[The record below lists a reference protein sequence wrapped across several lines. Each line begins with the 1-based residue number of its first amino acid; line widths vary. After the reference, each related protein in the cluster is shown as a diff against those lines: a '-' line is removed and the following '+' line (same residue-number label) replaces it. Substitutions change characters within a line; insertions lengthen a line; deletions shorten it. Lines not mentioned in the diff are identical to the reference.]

1 MSIEANKQLARRF
14 FERISAHDV
23 EGLCALIT
31 PDWTLTGG
39 PPGLPA
45 GPEGVRV
52 LFAGFG
58 PIEQTWTLED
68 VIAEGDRVAVRAI
81 NHCKQEFFLGVP
93 SHGRVQ
99 VFSATFIHRIADGKI
114 AQSWRNA
121 DDLGRLAQLGAQ
133 LAPSS

>member
-1 MSIEANKQLARRF
+1 MSIESNKQLARQF

-31 PDWTLTGG
+31 PDWTLTGR

-58 PIEQTWTLED
+58 PIEQTWTIED
-68 VIAEGDRVAVRAI
+68 VIAEGDRVVVRGM
-81 NHCKQEFFLGVP
+81 NHCKQENFLGVP
-93 SHGRVQ
+93 SHGRMQ
-99 VFSATFIHRIADGKI
+99 VFSATFIHR
-114 AQSWRNA
+114 
-121 DDLGRLAQLGAQ
+121 
-133 LAPSS
+133 